1 MLNTKIN
8 TITAAEAEI
17 GEWRDLYSLALFE
30 TDRRELPSRIA
41 EAEHAL
47 RIRAKELF
55 SAPSDSREE
64 AQAVDDALYALQALR
79 NCLEFRTLELEVA

>member
-1 MLNTKIN
+1 MKTMI
-8 TITAAEAEI
+8 TISRPELPEI
-17 GEWRDLYSLALFE
+17 RGWQDLYSFALFE
-30 TDRRELPSRIA
+30 TNERELPSRIA

-55 SAPSDSREE
+55 SACTDSDGE

-79 NCLEFRTLELEVA
+79 NCMEFRTSELEVA